1 LSRDLVLDA
10 LERHG
15 GAPARSAAIAAA
27 VADIHARGSSAWPA
41 IDLSLD
47 DLAAHV
53 GALVGADPSYAAAL
67 ADVRAD
73 DLYVAAAAALGA
85 PGAREAFVHAYL
97 ARVGEYVGRV
107 DGSAAFA
114 DEVRQ
119 ELATR
124 LLVVAEDG
132 RPGKL
137 AAYTGRG
144 PLAGFVRVSAVRVA
158 QNKKRGKRL
167 DVLED
172 VGPRAPVATGA
183 DPELAYLKERYA
195 HEFAGAFRA
204 TLATLSPEQ
213 REVLRLHYIDGL
225 SIDEVGARCAVSRA
239 TAARWLAKAR
249 ERVLRE
255 TERRLKERL
264 GASVASPASVIGLA
278 RSRIDLR
285 GSFDE

>member
-1 LSRDLVLDA
+1 MIEA
-10 LERHG
+10 LERSA
-15 GAPARSAAIAAA
+15 GAPAASPELARA
-27 VADIHARGSSAWPA
+27 VVELHALGARAWPE
-41 IDLSLD
+41 LD
-47 DLAAHV
+47 VPLEAFAGHV
-53 GALVGADPSYAAAL
+53 GGLIQRDPSYAGAL
-67 ADVRAD
+67 AEVRAD
-73 DLYVAAAAALGA
+73 DLFVATGAVLGVQ
-85 PGAREAFVHAYL
+85 GAREAFMRAFL
-97 ARVGEYVGRV
+97 SRIGEYVGKV

-124 LLVVAEDG
+124 LLVGGEEG
-132 RPGKL
+132 EPGKL

-144 PLAGFVRVSAVRVA
+144 PLVGFVRVSAVRVA

-167 DVLED
+167 DTLED

-204 TLATLSPEQ
+204 TLASLSPEQ
-213 REVLRLHYIDGL
+213 REVLRLHYIDGV
-225 SIDEVGARCAVSRA
+225 SIDDVGARCGVSRA

-285 GSFDE
+285 GSFED